1 VTRIGSARPIARRE
15 RLMARHPSLAPLRR
29 ILGSV
34 ALSLCLGLT
43 ALGPAHAQ
51 NDGDAE
57 FRRFVEQLWPDARR
71 RGISRATF
79 DEAFRGVTPDAKII
93 ALTRKQ
99 SEFVRPIWD
108 YIDGAVSA
116 QRLERGRQLAG
127 EWTNTLARVERTYGV
142 PSSVVL
148 GVWGMETNFGSF
160 TGSTY
165 VVRAL
170 ATLAYTGYRGTFFRD
185 ELLVALQILQQ
196 GHVDRSVMLGSWAGA
211 MGQTQFMP
219 SSFVK
224 YAVDGNGDGR
234 RDIWRSV
241 PDALASTANYL
252 RQHGWKP
259 GLPWGFEVELPER
272 FDFRNHRHGFRA
284 WRGLGLR
291 RVDGKPFPSSGEA
304 TLFVPGGAR
313 GPAFLVTDNY
323 LVIKAY
329 NSSDAYAMGVAHLG
343 DRLFG
348 GKPIQGDWPK
358 EPMLGRDQRQEVQQ
372 HLAGLGFYEGE
383 TDGKFGTK
391 TREAVRNFQLERG
404 LIPDG
409 YVNAALLRE
418 LRTVR

>member
-1 VTRIGSARPIARRE
+1 
-15 RLMARHPSLAPLRR
+15 MARHPSLALLRR

-34 ALSLCLGLT
+34 GLSLCLGLA
-43 ALGPAHAQ
+43 ALGPSHAQ
-51 NDGDAE
+51 NDGGAE

-79 DEAFRGVTPDAKII
+79 DGAFRGVTPDPKII

-116 QRLERGRQLAG
+116 QRLERGRQIAS
-127 EWTNTLARVERTYGV
+127 EWANTLARVERTYGV

-170 ATLAYTGYRGTFFRD
+170 ATLAYTGYRGAFFRD

-196 GHVDRSVMLGSWAGA
+196 GHVERSVMLGSWAGA

-259 GLPWGFEVELPER
+259 GLPWGFEVELPEG
-272 FDFRNHRHGFRA
+272 FDFRNHRHGFQA